1 MNGKDAIIKKISDDA
16 SDKCAETEKNAKA
29 RVEVLINEA
38 EEWADEYTAAQE
50 EILRK
55 NASDIIKRRL
65 TVSEL
70 EVKKILLNA
79 KQSLIGEV
87 FDLAEK
93 KLCSLPEN
101 RYFALLE
108 KLLKEYAE
116 EGDTV
121 VLPKDDR
128 ITFDKLKKL
137 KVYEEKKLKA
147 GTERGNFEGGIKLT
161 NKYCDKDLSFNSLI
175 NNKKEDISAAVAEV
189 LFGN

>member
-79 KQSLIGEV
+79 KQSVIG
-87 FDLAEK
+87 
-93 KLCSLPEN
+93 
-101 RYFALLE
+101 
-108 KLLKEYAE
+108 
-116 EGDTV
+116 
-121 VLPKDDR
+121 
-128 ITFDKLKKL
+128 
-137 KVYEEKKLKA
+137 
-147 GTERGNFEGGIKLT
+147 
-161 NKYCDKDLSFNSLI
+161 
-175 NNKKEDISAAVAEV
+175 
-189 LFGN
+189 